1 MRDPLLMSEQ
11 NRLLYAGLPSALFFN
26 SLLALI
32 LGYTLSS
39 VVAQGQILWWLA
51 LMGVMVSVR
60 MVLYVRWRQIA
71 GTEASSQLLWLNLF
85 RITAI
90 LTGLVWGSASVLMFP
105 ADDAVH
111 QVLMAFVIAGVSAG
125 AITSQAI
132 DRVTVL
138 GFLVAI
144 LLPLSIRL
152 IVDSGEIA
160 GPMGWMGG
168 LYLLFIAGNAV
179 RAGKVL
185 HENFEL
191 RRYAD
196 QREMQL
202 RSSEERLNEAQQVAG
217 LGSFDWNTVTGEL
230 SWSDEHFRLWGIKP
244 QLVEPSYELFHQGI
258 HPDDVA
264 QTEEAITRALDGGQF
279 YETLFRVVGRDG
291 QVRFIRG
298 KGEAI
303 FDDQGKGVRVIGTV
317 QDVSDRV
324 RIEQDL
330 REAKQAAEIASR
342 AKSEF
347 LASMSH
353 ELRTPLNAILGFSQL
368 LAMDDALNEDTRG
381 QVREIEQ
388 AGKHLLTLVSD
399 LVDLARIE
407 AGKLELNREQVP
419 VEAVVDNSVGLVAPI
434 ASAHGIVIKQRVAKT
449 HGDLLVTADYNRL
462 RQVLINLLSNA
473 IKYNRKGGSVTVSSR
488 VDGDRLRLSV
498 SDTGV
503 GIPQAVQQRI
513 FNAFDRL
520 GAERSLVEGTG
531 IGLVI
536 SRRLVEAMGGSI
548 GFESVEGH
556 GSTFWL
562 ELPLEDEPTTQLPV
576 SGMAALETNART
588 SEQPVVLYIE
598 DSPLNVRL
606 MRQIFVHR
614 KDVQLRD
621 AHTADLGIELARAE
635 PPLLILVE
643 IALPRKDGFAAL
655 KELKS
660 DPRTASIPVVAVS
673 SNALSHD
680 DERCREAGF
689 AGYLG
694 QPIDIRALH
703 ALLDRFLP
711 GAGQGGLR
719 QFVADDTKR

>member
-1 MRDPLLMSEQ
+1 MRDPLLTSEQ
-11 NRLLYAGLPSALFFN
+11 NRLLYAGLPSALSFN
-26 SLLALI
+26 TLLALI
-32 LGYTLSS
+32 LAYTVSS
-39 VVAQGQILWWLA
+39 VIPQTQITWWLA
-51 LMGVMVSVR
+51 LMGAILAAR
-60 MVLYVRWRQIA
+60 TVLYFRWRQGA
-71 GTEASSQLLWLNLF
+71 RTEASFQPLWLNLF

-90 LTGLVWGSASVLMFP
+90 LTALVWGGASVLMFP
-105 ADDAVH
+105 TGDPAH

-138 GFLVAI
+138 GFLSAI
-144 LLPLSIRL
+144 LLPLSVRL
-152 IVDSGEIA
+152 IVEGGEIA
-160 GPMGWMGG
+160 GPMGLMGG

-185 HENFEL
+185 HENYEL
-191 RRYAD
+191 RRDAD
-196 QREMQL
+196 RREQQL
-202 RSSEERLNEAQQVAG
+202 RQSEERLNDAQQVAA
-217 LGSFDWNTVTGEL
+217 LGSFDWNTVTGALE
-230 SWSDEHFRLWGIKP
+230 WSDEHFRLWGIKP
-244 QLVEPSYELFHQGI
+244 QLVKPSYELFHQGI

-264 QTEEAITRALDGGQF
+264 QAEEAITRAIEGGRL
-279 YETLFRVVGRDG
+279 YEAVFRVVGRDE
-291 QVRFIRG
+291 QVRYIRG

-303 FDDQGKGVRVIGTV
+303 FNDQGQAIRVIGTV

-324 RIEQDL
+324 RTEQDL
-330 REAKQAAEIASR
+330 RDAKRAAEVASR

-368 LAMDDALNEDTRG
+368 LAMDEALSEDTRS

-419 VEAVVDNSVGLVAPI
+419 VDAVVDNSVALVAPI
-434 ASAHGIVIKQRVAKT
+434 ASAHGIAIDQRVAQN
-449 HGDLLVTADYNRL
+449 HASLLVTADYNRL

-473 IKYNRKGGSVTVSSR
+473 IKYNRKGGSVTISSR

-513 FNAFDRL
+513 FSAFDRL

-548 GFESVEGH
+548 GFQSVEGH

-576 SGMAALETNART
+576 SGMAALETDARKT
-588 SEQPVVLYIE
+588 AHPVVLYIE

-606 MRQIFVHR
+606 MRQIFAQR

-643 IALPRKDGFAAL
+643 ISLPRKDGFAAL
-655 KELKS
+655 KELQS

-673 SNALSHD
+673 SSALSQ
-680 DERCREAGF
+680 DETRCLDAGF
-689 AGYLG
+689 AGYLA

-711 GAGQGGLR
+711 RAGQGGSR
-719 QFVADDTKR
+719 QAAADDTKR